1 MMLRTKP
8 VLCAW
13 FCLLAG
19 AGLARASEII
29 VLGLHGRVELSDTIV
44 LGRVVDP
51 TRALVAV
58 ERVLKGEA
66 PKQITLIA
74 YIDGF
79 VVATGR
85 KPLLRDARELLFLR
99 KEGDAYAPVQ
109 NQYGR
114 LAVVGDRI
122 SDSSRAEPRRVS
134 ETVASIGRLVALQAR
149 ASLGGIEA
157 DRAYVAAFGHSDVE
171 VRNWALDTA
180 DQRIKVPSPALA
192 DALLARWPMDAGD
205 VANAVLTWRLGR
217 AAPLVA
223 KTLTTSRDGDER
235 AAAAMALGG
244 TGDLTYLPLL
254 RRVASADTHA
264 PARAEAYFGIM
275 WMLGPDSLGDLRL
288 GAKDAHERVRAQV
301 VVDAY
306 DLLELEEPEPRWPPA
321 SSALIAEVRAFL
333 TEMRSDPA
341 RLVSDNARSML
352 ANIAQHRP

>member
-1 MMLRTKP
+1 MKGTQP
-8 VLCAW
+8 VLVAW
-13 FCLLAG
+13 FCLLVS

-29 VLGLHGRVELSDTIV
+29 VLGLHGRAEVSDTIV

-58 ERVLKGEA
+58 ERVLKGVA
-66 PKQITLIA
+66 PKQIRLIA
-74 YIDGF
+74 YIDGY
-79 VVATGR
+79 VGAAGR
-85 KPLLRDARELLFLR
+85 KPLVRDARELIFLR

-114 LAVVGDRI
+114 LAVVGDRV
-122 SDSSRAEPRRVS
+122 SDSSRAEPRRLS
-134 ETVASIGRLVALQAR
+134 ETVASIERIVALQAR

-157 DRAYVAAFGHSDVE
+157 DRAYVTAFSHSDVE

-192 DALLARWPMDAGD
+192 DALLARWPEDAGA
-205 VANAVLTWRLGR
+205 VANAVLNWRLGR

-223 KTLTTSRDGDER
+223 KTLTSSRDGDER
-235 AAAAMALGG
+235 VAAAMALGG

-254 RRVASADTHA
+254 RRVASADAYA
-264 PARAEAYFGIM
+264 PARAEAYFGIT

-288 GAKDAHERVRAQV
+288 GAKDAHERVRTQAV
-301 VVDAY
+301 LCAY
-306 DLLELEEPEPRWPPA
+306 QLLELEELEPRYPPA
-321 SSALIAEVRAFL
+321 SSALIAEIRAFL
-333 TEMRSDPA
+333 TEMQSDPS